1 MKTDQQIAPPDYSP
15 GADLEFDVEKIRE
28 DFPILKQKIYGKPLV
43 YLDNAATAQKPQVVI
58 DTIRHYYMTD
68 NANIHR
74 GVHGL
79 SQRATEAYEQAR
91 VKVQRFIHAAD
102 SREIIF
108 VRSATEAINL
118 VAQTYGRRHVQAGD
132 EVIVSAMEHH
142 SNIVPWQMLC
152 EEKGATLRVIP
163 MNDEGELLLDEYENL
178 LNPRTRLVAAVH
190 ISNALGTINPIQEI
204 IERAHQQDIPVLVDG
219 AQAAPHFEVDVQ
231 ALDCDFYAVTG
242 HKLYGPTGVGILYG
256 KADLL
261 DSMPPYQGGGEMIRS
276 VSFEKTTY
284 NVIPHKFE
292 AGTPNIVGGIGMGTA
307 VDYVS
312 EIGWK
317 NIAAQEKDLLL
328 YATQQLSAIAGLRI
342 IGTAKEKASILSFV
356 VEGVHAH
363 DVGTILDQE
372 GIAVR
377 TGHHCA
383 QPVMD
388 RFQIPATARASFA
401 FYNTR
406 EEVDVLVKGVQRVI
420 EVFK

>member
-43 YLDNAATAQKPQVVI
+43 YLDNAATAQKPQVVM
-58 DTIRHYYMTD
+58 DTIHHYYVTD

-74 GVHGL
+74 GVHCL

-91 VKVQRFIHAAD
+91 VKVQRFIHAAE

-118 VAQTYGRRHVQAGD
+118 VAQTYGRKQVQAGD

-163 MNDEGELLLDEYENL
+163 MNDEGELLLDEYEKL
-178 LNPRTRLVAAVH
+178 LNPRTRLVAVVH

-231 ALDCDFYAVTG
+231 ALDCDFYALTG
-242 HKLYGPTGVGILYG
+242 HKLCGPTGVGILYG

-261 DSMPPYQGGGEMIRS
+261 DSMPPFQGGGEMIRS
-276 VSFEKTTY
+276 VTFEKTTY
-284 NVIPHKFE
+284 NVLPHKFE
-292 AGTPNIVGGIGMGTA
+292 AGTPNIVGGIGLGAA

-312 EIGWK
+312 EVGWK
-317 NIAAQEKDLLL
+317 NIAAQERELLL
-328 YATQQLSAIAGLRI
+328 YATQQLSALSGLRI

-356 VEGVHAH
+356 IEGVHAH

-406 EEVDVLVKGVQRVI
+406 EEIDVLVKGIQRVI